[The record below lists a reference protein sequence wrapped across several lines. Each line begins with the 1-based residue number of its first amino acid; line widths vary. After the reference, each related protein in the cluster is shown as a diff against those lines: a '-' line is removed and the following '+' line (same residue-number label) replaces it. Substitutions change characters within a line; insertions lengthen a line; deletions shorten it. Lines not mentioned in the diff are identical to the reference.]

1 MHDTLFKL
9 LLPFSILL
17 LFLFLLLFPTF
28 SDTSVHC
35 TCVQCTVGS
44 LNSFSVFLLFLLLF
58 RTRNFCN
65 FLCWSLSFLL
75 LLLVLLLF
83 LLFGT
88 FCFNI
93 VNLDSFHVWFLF
105 FILLSLP
112 LQCDV
117 GSRLVLEHLALR
129 LVLVELGALLGSG
142 RDLGNLSTF
151 ELSDARFHLST
162 VLDSKVS
169 VSLLSQG
176 VHPASQGGLRGEH
189 SRHFALELRARLS
202 NKLCVVYQAV
212 LGGVVLSLQ
221 RLKQSLLS
229 AQYLHCRGGMLG
241 EVHQGAGVGDQPG
254 ADQLA
259 HQHGQVGCDRH
270 HAVLQ
275 VLVQLPSV
283 FLDLDNLLA
292 KMLDVDYVFS
302 TNLCAHTD
310 LRSLLHLLFHLFR
323 QHVAQ
328 INRLGVVP
336 GPHQLHSAHEG
347 EVVCDDLSQLGEVPA
362 VPFSAAHDIVVQ
374 FLVQVVKKRYS
385 LHNHSVNFVGAKF
398 QLVTRQRMGQTKL
411 HGCHFF
417 VW

>member
-28 SDTSVHC
+28 SNTGVHC
-35 TCVQCTVGS
+35 TCVQCTVGGLS
-44 LNSFSVFLLFLLLF
+44 SFFVFLLFLLLF

-65 FLCWSLSFLL
+65 FLCWSLNFLL

-88 FCFNI
+88 LCFNI
-93 VNLDSFHVWFLF
+93 IDLDSFHVWFLF
-105 FILLSLP
+105 FIFISLP

-117 GSRLVLEHLALR
+117 GSRLVLEHLALG

-151 ELSDARFHLST
+151 ELSDARLHLGA
-162 VLDSKVS
+162 VFDSKVS
-169 VSLLSQG
+169 VGLLSQG

-189 SRHFALELRARLS
+189 SRHFALELRAGLA
-202 NKLCVVYQAV
+202 NKLSVVYQAV
-212 LGGVVLSLQ
+212 LGGVVLRLQ
-221 RLKQSLLS
+221 CLKQSLLS
-229 AQYLHCRGGMLG
+229 AQNLHCRGGMLG

-259 HQHGQVGCDRH
+259 HQHRQVGCDRH

-283 FLDLDNLLA
+283 LLDLDNLLA
-292 KMLDVDYVFS
+292 KMLDVDNIFS
-302 TNLCAHTD
+302 ADLCAHTD
-310 LRSLLHLLFHLFR
+310 LRSLLHLLFHLL
-323 QHVAQ
+323 
-328 INRLGVVP
+328 IT
-336 GPHQLHSAHEG
+336 HQT
-347 EVVCDDLSQLGEVPA
+347 
-362 VPFSAAHDIVVQ
+362 F
-374 FLVQVVKKRYS
+374 
-385 LHNHSVNFVGAKF
+385 
-398 QLVTRQRMGQTKL
+398 KL
-411 HGCHFF
+411 QG
-417 VW
+417 